1 MGEFRYTGISKN
13 GSNVSGKITAKSEV
27 EARAMLRLMGTSV
40 NAFGGEG
47 QAKDY
52 YFFRIKPGGRIELKF
67 GKPGVKGGE
76 IAVFTKQL
84 SVMIDA
90 GVSIVQALDMLANQS
105 PNPTLR
111 EALAKV
117 REGVETGMDLSV
129 SMSKHPHVFDSLYVS
144 LIEAGQSS
152 GQLDV
157 MLKRLS
163 LYIEKATK
171 LRKQLVSALSYPAI
185 IVCLAV
191 GMTAMMLIFV
201 VPMFAKNYEESGRA
215 LPGITQM
222 VIDASNFLQNSFHW
236 IILAIIGIVIGFK
249 KWRETPAGRAR
260 FDAILLKVPVFG
272 GLMQK
277 ISIARFA
284 STMGTLVS
292 SGISIIEAL
301 QVCAKASGNKVI
313 EAEILKIREAV
324 QQGKGIAGPMS
335 QSPMFPPMV
344 FSMVSI
350 GEASGRLD
358 QMLEKVATFYE
369 DDVDSAMAAAL
380 KMIEPAMFVVIG
392 GIVGFILL
400 AMYAPVFD
408 MASNADGGSEGG

>member
-1 MGEFRYTGISKN
+1 MSDFSYVARGRGGKR
-13 GSNVSGKITAKSEV
+13 VVGKIKAKNET
-27 EARAMLRLMGTSV
+27 EARTMLRLMGLNVTS
-40 NAFGGEG
+40 FGGEQSG
-47 QAKDY
+47 KDLGILK
-52 YFFRIKPGGRIELKF
+52 IKPDGSIEFKF
-67 GKPGVKGGE
+67 GKKKVTGNDL
-76 IAVFTKQL
+76 AVFTKQL

-90 GVSIVQALDMLANQS
+90 GVSIVQALDLLANQS
-105 PNPTLR
+105 ENPTLR
-111 EALAKV
+111 EALTKV
-117 REGVETGMDLSV
+117 REGVEGGLELSAA
-129 SMSKHPHVFDSLYVS
+129 MAQQPHVFDALYTN
-144 LIEAGQSS
+144 LIAAGQTS

-157 MLKRLS
+157 MMKRLS
-163 LYIEKATK
+163 TYIEKAEK

-185 IVCLAV
+185 IVALAI
-191 GMTAMMLIFV
+191 GMTVLMLVFV
-201 VPMFAKNYEESGRA
+201 VPMFAKNYEDSGRE

-222 VIDASNFLQNSFHW
+222 VIDASNFLQSSFH
-236 IILAIIGIVIGFK
+236 LIIGGVIAVVFLFK
-249 KWRETPAGRAR
+249 KWKASPQGAAR
-260 FDAILLKVPVFG
+260 WDAIMLKLPVFG
-272 GLMQK
+272 GLVQK

-301 QVCAKASGNKVI
+301 EVCAKASGNKII
-313 EAEILKIREAV
+313 EDEIMKIRADV
-324 QQGKGIAGPMS
+324 QKGKGIATPMS
-335 QSPMFPPMV
+335 QSPLFPPMV

-358 QMLEKVATFYE
+358 QMLEKVASFYE

-408 MASNADGGSEGG
+408 MASNQ